1 MRIIGTNE
9 LEEVQ
14 WERDGLKARVEE
26 LSKWKDLAIVAEKE
40 SHSKLQSLQL
50 IAEKEER
57 GDNIEMLAGGAR
69 ETSSSSEQ
77 QQYTNDLLE
86 ELEGVR
92 ASLVESTAER
102 EELSAAKSAMQQE
115 IHSLRAAAAKEAEM
129 KRLLRK
135 ELESQNETTDV
146 RQELSSAVD
155 GSFQQQQIEIL
166 QREFSQMTA
175 MKEAEVGNL
184 QSELTLMKKHLAMP
198 KK

>member
-1 MRIIGTNE
+1 M
-9 LEEVQ
+9 
-14 WERDGLKARVEE
+14 
-26 LSKWKDLAIVAEKE
+26 
-40 SHSKLQSLQL
+40 
-50 IAEKEER
+50 
-57 GDNIEMLAGGAR
+57 
-69 ETSSSSEQ
+69 
-77 QQYTNDLLE
+77 E

-115 IHSLRAAAAKEAEM
+115 IHSLQAAAAKEAEM

-184 QSELTLMKKHLAMP
+184 QSELTLTKKHLAHAEEMTA
-198 KK
+198 KLEDMTNQKENSSAKFNS